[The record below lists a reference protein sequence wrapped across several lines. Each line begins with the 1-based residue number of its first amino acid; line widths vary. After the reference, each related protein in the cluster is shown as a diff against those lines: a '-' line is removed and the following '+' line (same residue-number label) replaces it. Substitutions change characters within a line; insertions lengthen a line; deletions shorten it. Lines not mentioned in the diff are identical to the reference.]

1 MTKELK
7 EKEYSNNLELSEND
21 SVTPMMQQYL
31 LTKEDYKDCILFYR
45 LGDFY
50 EMFFDDAKIVS
61 RELELTL
68 TGKSCGLKER
78 APMCGVPWHSASG
91 FINRLVKKGYKVAI
105 CEQVEDPKEAKGIVK
120 REVIRVITP
129 GTNID
134 DSLDGT
140 KNNYIASIFFGE
152 GRFGVSCADVSTG
165 EFFVSEEENRDSLL
179 DLLEEADPSEIV
191 VNEAFLMS
199 PFDRDS
205 YVARHQ
211 TSFSPLKSIYYDA
224 KEAERTVLKQFGVRD
239 LSGLGMS
246 GDELCLLSSGAL
258 INYLSETQKV
268 ELSQLSS
275 LRRFSTG
282 KHMILDYQTRRN
294 LELVETMREKKRIG
308 SLLWVLD
315 HTKTAMGARALRH
328 AIEMPLL
335 MKEDIEKRLDAV
347 DELKND
353 IATSDELREYLSGVY
368 DLERLL
374 TRVTYKTANPR
385 DLIALKNS
393 LQVIPGIRLLL
404 KDARSA
410 LLSEIS
416 LEIDDLSDISMLLE
430 RSIEPEPP
438 AVVYDGGFIKKGYS
452 EDADRLRAAKTEGK
466 KWLSEI
472 EEKEREKTDI
482 KNLKIKYNKVFGY
495 FLEVSN
501 SFRDKVPDYFI
512 RKQTLVNAERYY
524 TPELKELENTLLGS
538 EEKLLALEKELFY
551 DILERIKQQTERI
564 QRTARLLSSLDL
576 IQSLAYTA
584 DRNRYVRPTI
594 NEDGEI
600 EIRGGRHPVIEKI
613 RTDELFVE
621 NDTVLD
627 NDKKRIAV
635 ITGPNMAGKSTYM
648 RQTALIVLMA
658 HLGSFVPANSANI
671 SICDRIFTRVGASDD
686 LSSGQSTFMVEMNE
700 VGNILRNATSRSLII
715 LDEIGRGTSTYD
727 GLSIA
732 WSVVEYIADKKNIGA
747 KTLFATHYHELTELE
762 GLIDGVNNYCVAVRE
777 SGSDIVFLR
786 KIVRGG
792 ADKSYGIAVARI
804 AGLPD
809 AVLKRAE
816 SISAELS
823 DNDISKNDGKP
834 KMKPYLPSD
843 NGQLSL
849 FSLENNQGYIMTENE
864 KRSIDMVKAL
874 KIDEITPVDALNR
887 LFELKKL
894 LDLEE
899 NGRK

>member
-1 MTKELK
+1 MTEVLNK
-7 EKEYSNNLELSEND
+7 KEYSNNLTEFDENA
-21 SVTPMMQQYL
+21 VTPMMQQYL
-31 LTKEDYKDCILFYR
+31 LTKADYKDCILFYR

-50 EMFFDDAKIVS
+50 EMFFDDAKIAS
-61 RELELTL
+61 KELELTL
-68 TGKSCGLKER
+68 TGKSCGLPER

-91 FINRLVKKGYKVAI
+91 FISRLVNRGYKVAV
-105 CEQVEDPKEAKGIVK
+105 CEQLEDPKEAKGIVK
-120 REVIRVITP
+120 RDVIRVITP

-134 DSLDGT
+134 ESLDGT
-140 KNNYIASIFFGE
+140 KNNYIASVFFGE
-152 GRFGVSCADVSTG
+152 GHFGISFADVSTG
-165 EFFVSEEENRDSLL
+165 EFFVSEEENSESLL
-179 DLLEEADPSEIV
+179 DILEEADPSEIV

-199 PFDRDS
+199 SFDRDS
-205 YVARHQ
+205 YSARHQ
-211 TSFSPLKSIYYDA
+211 IKFSPLTSIYYDTR
-224 KEAERTVLKQFGVRD
+224 EAERTVLKQFRAKD
-239 LSGLGMS
+239 LSALGLS
-246 GDELCLLSSGAL
+246 RDELCLLSSGAL
-258 INYLSETQKV
+258 LNYLSETQKV
-268 ELSQLSS
+268 ELSQLST
-275 LRRFSTG
+275 LRRFSNG
-282 KHMILDYQTRRN
+282 RFMVLDYQTRRN
-294 LELVETMREKKRIG
+294 LELVETMREKKRQG

-315 HTKTAMGARALRH
+315 HTKTAMGARTLRR

-335 MKEDIEKRLDAV
+335 VKEDIEKRLDAV
-347 DELKND
+347 EELKND

-393 LQVIPGIRLLL
+393 LSVIPGIKRLFS
-404 KDARSA
+404 DARSA

-416 LEIDDLSDISMLLE
+416 KKIDDLSDITELLE
-430 RSIEPEPP
+430 SSIEPEPP
-438 AVVYDGGFIKKGYS
+438 AVIYDGGFIRKGYS
-452 EDADRLRAAKTEGK
+452 EEADKLRSAKTEGK
-466 KWLSEI
+466 KWLSDI
-472 EEKEREKTDI
+472 EAKEREKTDI

-538 EEKLLALEKELFY
+538 EEKLLALEKELYF
-551 DILERIKQQTERI
+551 DILDRIKKETERL
-564 QRTARLLSSLDL
+564 QSTARLISSLDL
-576 IQSLAYTA
+576 LQSLAYTA
-584 DRNRYVRPTI
+584 DRNRYVRPSI
-594 NEDGEI
+594 NEEGRI

-613 RTDELFVE
+613 RSDELFVE

-627 NDKKRIAV
+627 NDKKRISI

-658 HLGSFVPANSANI
+658 HLGSFVPANSADI

-700 VGNILRNATSRSLII
+700 VANILKNATKDSLII

-732 WSVVEYIADKKNIGA
+732 WAVVEYIADKKNIGA

-777 SGSDIVFLR
+777 NGRDIVFLR

-809 AVLKRAE
+809 EVLKRAE
-816 SISAELS
+816 GISIKLS
-823 DNDISKNDGKP
+823 DNDISKNDNKSL
-834 KMKPYLPSD
+834 MKPALPSD

-849 FSLENNQGYIMTENE
+849 FSLEKNQGYIMTENE
-864 KRSIDMVKAL
+864 KRSIGMLRDIKPE
-874 KIDEITPVDALNR
+874 EITPIEAMNT

-894 LDLEE
+894 L
-899 NGRK
+899 K